1 MKSIYRKSALDKLSS
16 LEQLD
21 KAMKVSTPMSWI
33 ALFGITVI
41 IVVTLIWSIKGRLPS
56 TVTAKG
62 VLVSTNTSTNTVFSG
77 EAGTVQAIE
86 GYGHDVYLDTPI
98 LELAVDGKN
107 KVYYS
112 DQVGVVSEVLVNAGD
127 TIKYGTEILRIRPK
141 VSAAQEQVAVCY
153 VARGDVDKV
162 DRGMDVHIT
171 LTSADSSTYGYMLG
185 RVLNIDEW
193 ATTTTGIE
201 RAVGFMQAHDEGH
214 GHGRDAGAD
223 DDAGQ
228 GQGLGNGVDKVARL
242 GKLTLGKNWG
252 GAAGGVADGDDEQVH
267 AVVHDG
273 HADDGLK
280 QIVLGDDGVKAE
292 YDEEKGTDIIKLYH
306 LRSPLSH
313 LPRPASAARW
323 SRRR

>member
-1 MKSIYRKSALDKLSS
+1 MKSVYRKSALDKLSS

-62 VLVSTNTSTNTVFSG
+62 VLVSTNTSTNTVFSE

-112 DQVGVVSEVLVNAGD
+112 DQVGIVSEVLVNAGD

-171 LTSADSSTYGYMLG
+171 LTSADSSTYGYMMG
-185 RVLNIDEW
+185 RVINIDEW

-201 RAVGFMQAHDEGH
+201 RAVGENNSMASSFTSNGSVCAVTCEIVP
-214 GHGRDAGAD
+214 DASTKSGYYWS
-223 DDAGQ
+223 
-228 GQGLGNGVDKVARL
+228 N
-242 GKLTLGKNWG
+242 
-252 GAAGGVADGDDEQVH
+252 
-267 AVVHDG
+267 
-273 HADDGLK
+273 
-280 QIVLGDDGVKAE
+280 
-292 YDEEKGTDIIKLYH
+292 EKGRQLEISGQTMCTVKIITEEVPPISKLFTKLKDIWENK
-306 LRSPLSH
+306 
-313 LPRPASAARW
+313 
-323 SRRR
+323 

>member
-1 MKSIYRKSALDKLSS
+1 MKNIYRKSALEKLSS

-62 VLVSTNTSTNTVFSG
+62 VLVSTNTSTNTVFSE

-141 VSAAQEQVAVCY
+141 VSAAQ
-153 VARGDVDKV
+153 D
-162 DRGMDVHIT
+162 
-171 LTSADSSTYGYMLG
+171 
-185 RVLNIDEW
+185 
-193 ATTTTGIE
+193 
-201 RAVGFMQAHDEGH
+201 
-214 GHGRDAGAD
+214 
-223 DDAGQ
+223 
-228 GQGLGNGVDKVARL
+228 
-242 GKLTLGKNWG
+242 
-252 GAAGGVADGDDEQVH
+252 
-267 AVVHDG
+267 
-273 HADDGLK
+273 
-280 QIVLGDDGVKAE
+280 
-292 YDEEKGTDIIKLYH
+292 
-306 LRSPLSH
+306 
-313 LPRPASAARW
+313 
-323 SRRR
+323 